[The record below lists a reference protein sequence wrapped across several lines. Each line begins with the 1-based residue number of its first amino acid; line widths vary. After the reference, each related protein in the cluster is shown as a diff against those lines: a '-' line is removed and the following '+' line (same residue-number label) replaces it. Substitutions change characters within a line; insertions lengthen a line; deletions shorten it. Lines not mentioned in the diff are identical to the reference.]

1 MFGGA
6 VLLCV
11 YRLSAQRRSPV
22 AHSIK
27 LNARGPNCTSACD
40 SILASPLERTTQL
53 ITRSLHASISH
64 LRLCALLQDGWTA
77 AHQASIYGEPDCL
90 KMLIDAKCNPN
101 ATTVS
106 WECIRREFGC
116 GQVYKILCFCV
127 CAYMLFLL
135 LFYLFCFFVAF
146 CFFFYLFYVYIDI
159 TIFLYIYI

>member
-6 VLLCV
+6 VLLCA

-53 ITRSLHASISH
+53 ITRSLNASISH
-64 LRLCALLQDGWTA
+64 LRLCALLQNGETA
-77 AHQASIYGEPDCL
+77 GHYASEYGHPDCL
-90 KMLIDAKCNPN
+90 RVLIDAKCDPN
-101 ATTVS
+101 AADVS

-127 CAYMLFLL
+127 CAYMLLL
-135 LFYLFCFFVAF
+135 EK
-146 CFFFYLFYVYIDI
+146 FFFIFWLLIHVLF
-159 TIFLYIYI
+159 F